1 MLPIFAAFFVI
12 PKNFPIIAHISALVT
27 MHNGIYILN
36 SFSHSKSMV
45 EVRGHSERQ
54 LPVASFI

>member
-1 MLPIFAAFFVI
+1 M
-12 PKNFPIIAHISALVT
+12 AHISALVT